1 MDNKF
6 NIKLISNN
14 KVLDINENTP
24 YNLIDIEGIE
34 KSESELNLV
43 SNAQYDGSVVVS
55 KRLKNRP
62 VSITADYK
70 GSNKEI
76 ERQKLI
82 SFFNP
87 KNTGILIINYG
98 DIERAIEYNIEDF
111 NCKLVNINN
120 DLIFKVEF
128 ICPNPY
134 MRNILESKV
143 NIALWKGRF
152 HFPLVIPKD
161 IGIIV
166 GLREPSLIVNVNN
179 TGDVECGVIIEF
191 KALGTVSKPSL
202 LNVNTGEY
210 IKINKSMVAG
220 EIIRVNT
227 NIGNKRLIRILNGVE
242 TNILNYIDVNSTF
255 LQLDVG
261 DNLFRYDAEE
271 NLNNLEVSIYY
282 NPYYLGV

>member
-1 MDNKF
+1 M
-6 NIKLISNN
+6 
-14 KVLDINENTP
+14 LDISEDSP
-24 YNLIDIEGIE
+24 YKLIDIEGIE
-34 KSESELNLV
+34 KSEFELNLV
-43 SNAQYDGSVVVS
+43 SNAQYDGSIVIS

-62 VSITADYK
+62 VSIVVDYR
-70 GSNKEI
+70 GVNKEI

-87 KNTGILIINYG
+87 KNSGILLITYG
-98 DIERAIEYNIEDF
+98 NIERAIKYEVEDF
-111 NCKLVNINN
+111 NCKLVNIND
-120 DLIFKVEF
+120 DLTFKVDF

-134 MRNILESKV
+134 LRNILEFKV
-143 NIALWKGRF
+143 NIALWKGQF
-152 HFPLVIPKD
+152 KFPLIIPKD
-161 IGIIV
+161 IGIIA

-191 KALGTVSKPSL
+191 KALGTVNKPSL

-210 IKINKSMVAG
+210 IKINKSMVVG

-227 NIGNKRLIRILNGVE
+227 NIGSKKATKVLKGVE
-242 TNILNYIDVNSTF
+242 TNILNYLDLNSTF

>member
-1 MDNKF
+1 MRDKF

-14 KVLDINENTP
+14 KTLDISENTS
-24 YNLIDIEGIE
+24 YKLIEIEGIE
-34 KSESELNLV
+34 KSEFELNTV
-43 SNAQYDGSVVVS
+43 SNAQYDGSVVVN

-62 VSITADYK
+62 IYIKVDYNGDK
-70 GSNKEI
+70 KEI
-76 ERQKLI
+76 ERKKLI

-87 KNTGILIINYG
+87 KNSGVLIISYG
-98 DIERAIEYNIEDF
+98 DMERSIVYEIEGF
-111 NCKLVNINN
+111 NCKLTNIHD
-120 DLIFKVEF
+120 DLTFMVDF
-128 ICPNPY
+128 LCPNPY
-134 MRNILESKV
+134 LRDIIESKI
-143 NIALWKGRF
+143 NIALWKGVF
-152 HFPLVIPKD
+152 KFPLTIPKN

-179 TGDVECGVIIEF
+179 TGDVKCGVIIEF

-220 EIIRVNT
+220 EVITVNT
-227 NIGNKRLIRILNGVE
+227 NIGSKKIMQILNGVE
-242 TNILNYIDVNSTF
+242 TNILNYIDLDSTF
-255 LQLDVG
+255 LQLNVG
-261 DNLFRYDAEE
+261 DNLFRYDAEA